1 MMTPHCSYSFLCS
14 VHSRIEFLISSSG
27 IMDTTSIFFFC
38 YQLVPSSL
46 WSRSPDE
53 ISSGSMD
60 RLCVFMHGDGEFHP
74 ESNRTLWLCHMW
86 WLDNPSGIVCVPME
100 EDRLRGDGCMVGVA
114 GKESA
119 GLCPA
124 SHRAHGTKQGW
135 DIESFHFRCA
145 FCHGTCA
152 TTDGT
157 NQLLLLCFSLL
168 QAPPFSLSTMVV
180 YLCGGYRVLSS
191 NHIIGI
197 FWNYG
202 EHNYFS
208 FFLISKFVISI

>member
-1 MMTPHCSYSFLCS
+1 MTTHCSYSFLCS
-14 VHSRIEFLISSSG
+14 VHSRIEFLISSLSG

-60 RLCVFMHGDGEFHP
+60 WLCVSMHGDGEFHP

-100 EDRLRGDGCMVGVA
+100 EDRLRGDGCMVGW
-114 GKESA
+114 
-119 GLCPA
+119 
-124 SHRAHGTKQGW
+124 QGRKVLVCALYHTGPVVLR

-197 FWNYG
+197 FWSYG

-208 FFLISKFVISI
+208 FFLIINFVISI